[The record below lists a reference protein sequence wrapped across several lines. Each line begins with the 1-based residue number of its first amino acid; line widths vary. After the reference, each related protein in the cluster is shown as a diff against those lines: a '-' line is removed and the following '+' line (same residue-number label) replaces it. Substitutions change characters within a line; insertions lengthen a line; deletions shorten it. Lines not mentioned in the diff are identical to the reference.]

1 MRSFVVIRIDP
12 LIQILLQIFD
22 RVVYLLSES
31 NCIEFIL
38 NGSMKSFTN
47 TVGPK
52 DVLLLF

>member
-22 RVVYLLSES
+22 RVVYLLPES